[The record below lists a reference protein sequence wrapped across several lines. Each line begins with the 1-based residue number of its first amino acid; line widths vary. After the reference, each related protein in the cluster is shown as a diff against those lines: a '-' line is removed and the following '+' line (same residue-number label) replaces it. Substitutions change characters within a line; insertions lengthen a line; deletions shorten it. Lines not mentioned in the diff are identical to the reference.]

1 MRRLLAFATLAMM
14 LGTMLVPAQSAS
26 AQNGADL
33 CAAAR
38 NGDLIPGY
46 EVVYGRGGSGNQVV
60 LGDDGDN
67 DLRGGSGND
76 ILCGFGG
83 NDILR
88 GNSGN
93 DILVDAE
100 TNKGGSGNDTEMVSS
115 AEPENTDCT
124 LAQSYDYPEN
134 TPDLADLNLVNC
146 NLSGVDLRVADLTG
160 ADLANADLSGAVLRG
175 AILIDA
181 DLTGVYMDGAYL
193 FTTVWGNT
201 TCPDGTNSDDD
212 DRDGFTCEGNL
223 IHALASGTRHTATA
237 GMAIGVRTR

>member
-1 MRRLLAFATLAMM
+1 
-14 LGTMLVPAQSAS
+14 
-26 AQNGADL
+26 
-33 CAAAR
+33 
-38 NGDLIPGY
+38 
-46 EVVYGRGGSGNQVV
+46 
-60 LGDDGDN
+60 
-67 DLRGGSGND
+67 
-76 ILCGFGG
+76 
-83 NDILR
+83 
-88 GNSGN
+88 
-93 DILVDAE
+93 
-100 TNKGGSGNDTEMVSS
+100 MVSS

-160 ADLANADLSGAVLRG
+160 ADLAN
-175 AILIDA
+175 A